1 MQRET
6 FTKEDESLIKQY
18 MRDNNSSN
26 PFVRLNQLMN
36 VRFTSKL
43 IMHRWAN
50 ILNSNL
56 SKTDLSYEEEY
67 VRRWI
72 EDNEKKE
79 FSQINMNSKL
89 MNEQYTSKQI
99 RKCWPDSLDPSL
111 NHDKKYIKE
120 FINER
125 VYFVRDLD
133 EIKKFSQIK
142 NEREFSTNLISL
154 NPNLSKRDLSDE
166 IGQINNEREFSFIRN
181 VEVEKVE
188 RTPKRTRALLDENKV
203 LILRPNEKFLTWEIP
218 SAKNLDQQ
226 QRNLNAFQLF
236 RLHYFKTLF
245 NNSKHHSIKASK
257 LSKINDEV
265 NEAWNDSEII
275 RENYQLL
282 RQNVNDSFVNQLFN
296 GSNF

>member
-203 LILRPNEKFLTWEIP
+203 LILRPNEKFFDVGNSFSKKFRPTTKKFECFP
-218 SAKNLDQQ
+218 
-226 QRNLNAFQLF
+226 AF
-236 RLHYFKTLF
+236 
-245 NNSKHHSIKASK
+245 
-257 LSKINDEV
+257 
-265 NEAWNDSEII
+265 
-275 RENYQLL
+275 
-282 RQNVNDSFVNQLFN
+282 
-296 GSNF
+296 